1 MKISVIAST
10 AENYVAP
17 KEEFD
22 RLSGHAAGVCYMT
35 NNLEQL
41 FNEPEEKTIKRCNNT
56 KTRQH
61 HSVFGHPFISLSLED
76 IPKGLA
82 MVLNNE
88 GIYNTSEKSARYTKM
103 VLNPEEQK
111 LYDKWLDIYKNL
123 IREEYQEK
131 YPQFFTDSKIEN
143 LAKEKA
149 RYLISV
155 FTPISMVYTVS
166 YQQLNYIYKMMINEL
181 KNENS
186 DAFMTALKPAMEKF
200 CNALEQTPYLDEG
213 IYTGVDN
220 KNRKLSLIGSS
231 IKPEEYFGDVYITSY
246 EGSFAELAQ
255 AQRHR
260 TLNYQMTLL
269 DEPKFYVPAIIERSA
284 DLTRE
289 WLSDCEKQTKV
300 FPQGML
306 VNITESGTMDWFIQK
321 MKERKCSQAQDE
333 INRQT
338 NDTLTRYVAELK
350 AKNHARAEELS
361 KYTKG
366 ARCTFPDYKCPKPCG
381 FLEGINETRIV

>member
-1 MKISVIAST
+1 MKIQVIAST

-17 KEEFD
+17 KDEFD
-22 RLSGHAAGVCYMT
+22 RLSGHAAGVCYMP
-35 NNLEQL
+35 NNFEQL
-41 FNEPEEKTIKRCNNT
+41 FGEPAEKTVKRCNNT
-56 KTRQH
+56 KISQH
-61 HSVFGHPFISLSLED
+61 HSVFGHPYISLSLED

-103 VLNPEEQK
+103 VLKPEEQK

-131 YPQFFTDSKIEN
+131 YPQFFTDTKIEK
-143 LAKEKA
+143 LAQEKA

-155 FTPISMVYTVS
+155 FTPTSMVYTVS
-166 YQQLNYIYKMMINEL
+166 YQQLNYLYKMMKNEIN
-181 KNENS
+181 NENS
-186 DAFMTALKPAMEKF
+186 NAFMKQLKPAMQDF
-200 CNALEQTPYLDEG
+200 CSALESTPYIDEG
-213 IYTGVDN
+213 IYAGVDN
-220 KNRKLSLIGSS
+220 KHRKLALIGSD

-246 EGSFAELAQ
+246 EGSFAQLAQ

-260 TLNYQMTLL
+260 TLDYKMTLL
-269 DEPKFYVPAIIERSA
+269 DEPKFYVPPIIERSA
-284 DLTRE
+284 ELTRE

-321 MKERKCSQAQDE
+321 MKERKCAQAQDE
-333 INRQT
+333 INKQT
-338 NDTLTRYVAELK
+338 NDTLSKYVSELK

-361 KYTKG
+361 RYTKG
-366 ARCTFPDYKCPKPCG
+366 ARCTFPDYKCPRPCG
-381 FLEGINETRIV
+381 FREGIDESRIV